1 MITGSISPAAQQIM
15 RSVQTECARVT
26 PSVLVELCVL
36 LLFESD
42 STIVL
47 NGDLLIVQTGGGYD
61 ENSFIWQAADEFKVQ
76 GYIVDSVFVSAHVRL
91 GNPHE
96 LYIAMTR

>member
-1 MITGSISPAAQQIM
+1 MITGAISPAAQQIM

-26 PSVLVELCVL
+26 PSVLVELCIFL
-36 LLFESD
+36 LYESD

-61 ENSFIWQAADEFKVQ
+61 ENSFIWQAPDEFKVQ
-76 GYIVDSVFVSAHVRL
+76 GYIVDSVFVSGQGSQ

-96 LYIAMTR
+96 LYIAMAR